1 MATKKTEPKEVQ
13 AAEVKPAKPKRE
25 HARAMKQP
33 PQKPIP
39 KKRGRPGMYTDK
51 LADEIIERME
61 AGERLTSICRD
72 PHMPRYGTL
81 CDWEEATIEVN
92 GIHTLKYPKFSARFA
107 RARVRNAE
115 YQLIE
120 AGEFIDE
127 AAEPIINAR
136 TGRPFKDEKG
146 RILTRLTREAIA
158 HATSRASFRQWI
170 AERLVNR
177 YRPKQT
183 IEQTGANG
191 GPIQTANANANFDH
205 SSLVD
210 AFKEVIKKGI

>member
-1 MATKKTEPKEVQ
+1 MATKKTTPE
-13 AAEVKPAKPKRE
+13 AAPVDEVKAPRE
-25 HARAMKQP
+25 HKRAMKQP

-51 LADEIIERME
+51 LGDEIIERME
-61 AGERLTSICRD
+61 AGERITSICRD

-81 CDWEEATIEVN
+81 CNWEEETVEVN
-92 GIHTLKYPKFSARFA
+92 GIHILKYPKFSTRFA

-115 YQLIE
+115 WQLIE
-120 AGEFIDE
+120 AGEFLDD
-127 AAEPIINAR
+127 AAEPVINVR

-146 RILTRLTREAIA
+146 RVLTRLTREAIA
-158 HATSRASFRQWI
+158 HAQSRASFRQWV
-170 AERLVNR
+170 AERLVSR

-183 IEQTGANG
+183 VEQTGPNG
-191 GPIQTANANANFDH
+191 GPIQTQNANADFDH
-205 SSLVD
+205 ASLVD